1 MNLYCPKWI
10 FDVCVANVASN
21 FIAQDTPIDLSSK
34 SYVRTLNKYYK
45 EIQLIEIKYGAEAII
60 RFMGEIKNPKYNSF
74 ERLRQ
79 FLFYTLNYEKKIF
92 IRKRKF
98 KKMFGSAFDG
108 TKKKEYSEDMT
119 LQDFKKF
126 VYSLRSNLVEKAPMS
141 WNINNETED
150 LEFLGKLL
158 RSKPVDNLLD

>member
-1 MNLYCPKWI
+1 MQIKFQRRYKMNH
-10 FDVCVANVASN
+10 S
-21 FIAQDTPIDLSSK
+21 
-34 SYVRTLNKYYK
+34 K

-98 KKMFGSAFDG
+98 KKMIPSVYKWYQGYFKVYKDD
-108 TKKKEYSEDMT
+108 YS
-119 LQDFKKF
+119 
-126 VYSLRSNLVEKAPMS
+126 N
-141 WNINNETED
+141 
-150 LEFLGKLL
+150 
-158 RSKPVDNLLD
+158 